1 MTNKYIEVVKKWLE
15 GEIFSAEEMRANAAD
30 ATEDA
35 AKAGAAYGDDYEAV
49 YAANAA
55 WLADH
60 DADSESVDYWIKR
73 YEEIAN
79 D

>member
-1 MTNKYIEVVKKWLE
+1 MANKYIEVVKKWLE

-30 ATEDA
+30 A
-35 AKAGAAYGDDYEAV
+35 AGAADEAV

-60 DADSESVDYWIKR
+60 DADSESVDYWVKR
-73 YEEIAN
+73 YEEVAN
-79 D
+79 DK